1 MSISEKEKEEYR
13 AAFLLF
19 DKDNSGSIS
28 KKELGA
34 VMQSLG
40 LKPNEKQLDYFV
52 FISNEYFS
60 RKIDLIVFKL
70 QMKQVD
76 SDNNGTISFDE
87 FLKLFSQQS
96 ASQKE
101 EDMKR
106 VFKMFDKDDVRY
118 VFPFLK

>member
-60 RKIDLIVFKL
+60 RKIYLIVFKL

>member
-60 RKIDLIVFKL
+60 RKIYLIVFKL

-101 EDMKR
+101 EDTKR